1 MIVGKTTAGFDFGAL
16 CGAIERRDPDALL
29 GFYSEDAELRVENA
43 AVPDGL
49 AFELKGRARIELY
62 LRAVCDQEMRCAVVG
77 EPIFGEGTVSFVEAC
92 GYPDGAGIRVS
103 TTLELIGGR
112 ISHQLDV
119 VERSSRRHEQ
129 GEEVGSQG
137 S

>member
-16 CGAIERRDPDALL
+16 RGAIERRDPDALL

-49 AFELKGRARIELY
+49 AFELKGRARIERY
-62 LRAVCDQEMRCAVVG
+62 LRAVCEQEMRCAVVG

-92 GYPDGAGIRVS
+92 EYPDGVRISVS
-103 TTLELIGGR
+103 TTLEITGGR
-112 ISHQLDV
+112 ISRRIDV
-119 VERSSRRHEQ
+119 VERRS
-129 GEEVGSQG
+129 
-137 S
+137 